1 MIPVRFIATPHTFD
15 EDDTMQR
22 VLSLS
27 LATGAIAFGVWAVL
41 RRLRAQQSRRDL
53 GTVSDAWLHDSR
65 SYSQN
70 VE

>member
-1 MIPVRFIATPHTFD
+1 
-15 EDDTMQR
+15 MQR